1 MVKPY
6 LVLLLGNIP
15 YLFYPYLEPGI
26 LTLTLVD
33 YLNFWYLIKKNEKQ
47 MPHYQNSSLQN
58 LIGKSSNEAEY
69 ILI

>member
-33 YLNFWYLIKKNEKQ
+33 YLNFWYLIKKRKTNATLSEQ
-47 MPHYQNSSLQN
+47 FAP
-58 LIGKSSNEAEY
+58 KSNRKIVE
-69 ILI
+69 